1 MPLHEYNIAASFK
14 AICEN
19 ATAALFV
26 IDAKQQ
32 CIYANPAAETLTGFK
47 ARELIG
53 QRLHDLIH
61 HSRPD
66 GSKYPISECPLD
78 SGLPANSR
86 EQGEEIF
93 VHADGSFYPVSYT
106 SSPIIEHGNLVGKV
120 IEVHGLAK
128 KRAIAR
134 EREREKALLA
144 KTFDNAA
151 VGIAHVGH
159 DGSWLRINDRLC
171 AIVGYP
177 REELLTMT
185 FQDITHPDDLSGDLE
200 LYEKLK
206 SGEISGYNLEKRY
219 YRKDGKLIW
228 VRLTTSS
235 QKNGSGE
242 MEFCIAVVEDITRV
256 KEHQQH
262 LDIMAG
268 ELQHRV
274 KNTLATVQAIARMSL
289 PDDTAGKEAFVSRI
303 LALSRSHDL
312 LLAQNWSGAAISDI
326 VEQAIHPFGGTE
338 GGRITASG
346 PDCRLSSRTS
356 LALSMALN
364 ELGTNAVKYGA
375 LSGDQG
381 AIDIYWHFTPET
393 EKSQLEL
400 KWQESGGP
408 EVSPPQR
415 KGFGT
420 TLIERALASEMQ
432 GETAVEYPPSG
443 VIFKCSF
450 PVE

>member
-1 MPLHEYNIAASFK
+1 
-14 AICEN
+14 
-19 ATAALFV
+19 
-26 IDAKQQ
+26 
-32 CIYANPAAETLTGFK
+32 
-47 ARELIG
+47 
-53 QRLHDLIH
+53 
-61 HSRPD
+61 
-66 GSKYPISECPLD
+66 
-78 SGLPANSR
+78 
-86 EQGEEIF
+86 
-93 VHADGSFYPVSYT
+93 
-106 SSPIIEHGNLVGKV
+106 
-120 IEVHGLAK
+120 
-128 KRAIAR
+128 
-134 EREREKALLA
+134 
-144 KTFDNAA
+144 
-151 VGIAHVGH
+151 
-159 DGSWLRINDRLC
+159 
-171 AIVGYP
+171 
-177 REELLTMT
+177 
-185 FQDITHPDDLSGDLE
+185 
-200 LYEKLK
+200 
-206 SGEISGYNLEKRY
+206 
-219 YRKDGKLIW
+219 
-228 VRLTTSS
+228 
-235 QKNGSGE
+235 

-289 PDDTAGKEAFVSRI
+289 PDDTVGKEAFVSRI

-338 GGRITASG
+338 GGRITVSG

-375 LSGDQG
+375 LSGD
-381 AIDIYWHFTPET
+381 
-393 EKSQLEL
+393 
-400 KWQESGGP
+400 P

>member
-1 MPLHEYNIAASFK
+1 MPLHEHNIAASFK

-26 IDAKQQ
+26 IDATQH

-47 ARELIG
+47 ANELIG
-53 QRLHDLIH
+53 QRLHELLH
-61 HSRPD
+61 HTRPD
-66 GSKYPISECPLD
+66 GSEYPVSECPLD
-78 SGLPANSR
+78 NGLPTNTR

-93 VHADGSFYPVSYT
+93 VHADGSFYPVAYT
-106 SSPIIEHGNLVGKV
+106 SSPIVEDGNLVGKV
-120 IEVHGLAK
+120 VEVRGLARK
-128 KRAIAR
+128 KAIAR

-159 DGSWLRINDRLC
+159 DGSWLRINGKLC
-171 AIVGYP
+171 EIVGYR
-177 REELLTMT
+177 REDLLNMT
-185 FQDITHPDDLSGDLE
+185 FQDITHPDDLNDDLE
-200 LYEKLK
+200 LFEQLK
-206 SGEISGYNLEKRY
+206 AGEIGGYNLEKRY
-219 YRKDGKLIW
+219 YRKDGAIIW

-235 QKNGSGE
+235 QKDASGQ
-242 MEFCIAVVEDITRV
+242 MEFCIAVVEDITSE

-289 PDDTAGKEAFVSRI
+289 PEDTPGKEAFVSRI

-312 LLAQNWSGAAISDI
+312 LLADNWSGAAIADI
-326 VEQAIHPFGGTE
+326 VEQAIHPFGGTDS
-338 GGRITASG
+338 GRFRVSG
-346 PDCRLSSRTS
+346 PDCKISSRTS

-381 AIDIYWHFTPET
+381 TITIDWHFSRAT
-393 EKSQLEL
+393 EKSPLEFR
-400 KWQESGGP
+400 WQETGGP

-432 GETAVEYPPSG
+432 GETAVEYLPSG

>member
-1 MPLHEYNIAASFK
+1 MPLHEHNIAASFK

-26 IDAKQQ
+26 INARQQ

-47 ARELIG
+47 ASELIG
-53 QRLHDLIH
+53 HRLHDRIH
-61 HSRPD
+61 HTRPD
-66 GSKYPISECPLD
+66 GSKYPVSECPLD
-78 SGLPANSR
+78 NGLPANTR
-86 EQGEEIF
+86 EQGEEMF
-93 VHADGSFYPVSYT
+93 VHADGSFYPVSYS

-128 KRAIAR
+128 KLAIAR

-159 DGSWLRINDRLC
+159 DGSWLRINDKLC
-171 AIVGYP
+171 DIVGYP

-185 FQDITHPDDLSGDLE
+185 FQDITHPDDLNADLE
-200 LYEKLK
+200 LFEKLK
-206 SGEISGYNLEKRY
+206 AGEIGGYNLEKHY
-219 YRKDGKLIW
+219 YRKDGALIW
-228 VRLTTSS
+228 VRLTASS
-235 QKNGSGE
+235 QKDITGE
-242 MEFCIAVVEDITRV
+242 VEFAIAVVEDITRE
-256 KEHQQH
+256 KEHQQRV
-262 LDIMAG
+262 DIMAG

-289 PDDTAGKEAFVSRI
+289 PDDTAGKEAFISRI

-312 LLAQNWSGAAISDI
+312 LLADNWSGSGI
-326 VEQAIHPFGGTE
+326 VDVVAQAIHPFGGTD
-338 GGRITASG
+338 GDRIQVSG
-346 PDCRLSSRTS
+346 PECRLSSRTS

-381 AIDIYWHFTPET
+381 KINIDWNFSNET
-393 EKSQLEL
+393 EKSQLEFR
-400 KWQESGGP
+400 WTETGGP
-408 EVSPPQR
+408 SVSPPQR

-432 GETAVEYPPSG
+432 GETAVEYLPSG
-443 VIFKCSF
+443 VVFKCSF

>member
-1 MPLHEYNIAASFK
+1 MPLHEHNIAASFK

-26 IDAKQQ
+26 IDATQQ

-47 ARELIG
+47 ARQLIG
-53 QRLHDLIH
+53 RRLHDMIH

-66 GSKYPISECPLD
+66 GTEYPISECPLD
-78 SGLPANSR
+78 NGLPANTR
-86 EQGEEIF
+86 EQGEDIF

-106 SSPIIEHGNLVGKV
+106 SSPIIEDGNLVGKV
-120 IEVHGLAK
+120 VEVRGLAK
-128 KRAIAR
+128 KKAIAR

-159 DGSWLRINDRLC
+159 DGSWLRINDKLC
-171 AIVGYP
+171 DIVGYP

-185 FQDITHPDDLSGDLE
+185 FQDITHPEDLSGDLE

-206 SGEISGYNLEKRY
+206 AGEISGYNLEKRY
-219 YRKDGKLIW
+219 YRKDGALIW

-235 QKNGSGE
+235 QKNLSGQ
-242 MEFCIAVVEDITRV
+242 MEFCIAVVEDITSE

-262 LDIMAG
+262 LDVMAG

-289 PDDTAGKEAFVSRI
+289 PDDTPGKEAFVSRI

-346 PDCRLSSRTS
+346 PDCTLSSRTS

-364 ELGTNAVKYGA
+364 ELGTNAVKYGG
-375 LSGDQG
+375 LSGDEG
-381 AIDIYWHFTPET
+381 VIDIDWQYASAA
-393 EKSQLEL
+393 EKDRLEFR
-400 KWQESGGP
+400 WQESGGP
-408 EVSPPQR
+408 KVSPPQR

-432 GETAVEYPPSG
+432 GETAVEYLPSG
-443 VIFKCSF
+443 VIFRCSF

>member
-1 MPLHEYNIAASFK
+1 MPLHEHNIAASFK

-19 ATAALFV
+19 TTAALFV
-26 IDAKQQ
+26 INAAQQ

-47 ARELIG
+47 ASELVG

-66 GSKYPISECPLD
+66 GSPYPVAECPLD
-78 SGLPANSR
+78 NGLPGDTR
-86 EQGEEIF
+86 EQGEDVF

-106 SSPIIEHGNLVGKV
+106 TSPIAEDGKLVGAV
-120 IEVHGLAK
+120 LEVHGLAR

-144 KTFDNAA
+144 NTFDNAA
-151 VGIAHVGH
+151 VGIAHVGQ
-159 DGSWLRINDRLC
+159 DGSWLRINDKLC
-171 AIVGYP
+171 NIVGYS
-177 REELLTMT
+177 REELLKMT
-185 FQDITHPDDLSGDLE
+185 FQDITHPDDLDGDLE
-200 LYEKLK
+200 LYEKLRN
-206 SGEISGYNLEKRY
+206 GEIEGYNLEKRY
-219 YRKDGKLIW
+219 YRRDGALIW

-235 QKNGSGE
+235 QKNASGE
-242 MEFCIAVVEDITRV
+242 MEFCIAVIEDITSE

-262 LDIMAG
+262 LNIMAG

-289 PDDTAGKEAFVSRI
+289 PEDTPGKEAFVSRI

-312 LLAQNWSGAAISDI
+312 LLADNWSGAAIADI

-338 GGRITASG
+338 GGRIMVSG
-346 PDCRLSSRTS
+346 PDCKLSSRTS

-375 LSGDQG
+375 LSGDRG
-381 AIDIYWHFTPET
+381 MINIRWDFPSAT
-393 EKSQLEL
+393 EKTRLEFS
-400 KWQESGGP
+400 WQETGGP

-415 KGFGT
+415 RGFGT

-432 GETAVEYPPSG
+432 GETAVEYLPSG
-443 VIFKCSF
+443 VIFRCSF

>member
-1 MPLHEYNIAASFK
+1 MPLHEHNIAASFK

-19 ATAALFV
+19 TTAALFV
-26 IDAKQQ
+26 INAAQQ

-47 ARELIG
+47 ASELVG

-66 GSKYPISECPLD
+66 GSPYPVAECPLD
-78 SGLPANSR
+78 NGLPGDTR
-86 EQGEEIF
+86 EQGEDVF

-106 SSPIIEHGNLVGKV
+106 TSPIAE
-120 IEVHGLAK
+120 
-128 KRAIAR
+128 
-134 EREREKALLA
+134 
-144 KTFDNAA
+144 
-151 VGIAHVGH
+151 
-159 DGSWLRINDRLC
+159 DGSWLRINDKLC
-171 AIVGYP
+171 NIVGYS
-177 REELLTMT
+177 REELLKMT
-185 FQDITHPDDLSGDLE
+185 FQDITHPDDLDGNLE
-200 LYEKLK
+200 LYEKLRN
-206 SGEISGYNLEKRY
+206 GEIEGYNLEKRY
-219 YRKDGKLIW
+219 YRRDGALIW

-235 QKNGSGE
+235 QKNASGE
-242 MEFCIAVVEDITRV
+242 MEFCIAVIEDITSE

-262 LDIMAG
+262 LNIMAG

-289 PDDTAGKEAFVSRI
+289 PEDTPGKEAFVSRI

-312 LLAQNWSGAAISDI
+312 LLADNWSGAAIADI

-338 GGRITASG
+338 GGRIMVSG
-346 PDCRLSSRTS
+346 PDCKLSSRTS

-375 LSGDQG
+375 LSGDRG
-381 AIDIYWHFTPET
+381 MINIRWDFPSAT
-393 EKSQLEL
+393 EKTRLEFS
-400 KWQESGGP
+400 WQETGGP

-415 KGFGT
+415 RGFGT

-432 GETAVEYPPSG
+432 GETAVKYLPSG
-443 VIFKCSF
+443 VIFRCSF

>member
-1 MPLHEYNIAASFK
+1 MPLHEHNIAASFK

-19 ATAALFV
+19 ANAALFV
-26 IDAKQQ
+26 IDARQQ
-32 CIYANPAAETLTGFK
+32 CIYANPAAETLTGF
-47 ARELIG
+47 AASELIG

-66 GSKYPISECPLD
+66 GSKYPVSECPLASSLD
-78 SGLPANSR
+78 AKSR
-86 EQGEEIF
+86 AQGEEMF
-93 VHADGSFYPVSYT
+93 VHADGSFYPVSYS
-106 SSPIIEHGNLVGKV
+106 SSPIIEHGKLVGKV
-120 IEVHGLAK
+120 VEVHGLAK
-128 KRAIAR
+128 KIALAR

-151 VGIAHVGH
+151 VGIGHVGH
-159 DGSWLRINDRLC
+159 GGSWLRINDKLC
-171 AIVGYP
+171 DIVGYP

-185 FQDITHPDDLSGDLE
+185 FQDITHPDDLNADLE
-200 LYEKLK
+200 LFEKLK
-206 SGEISGYNLEKRY
+206 AGEIGGYNLEKRY
-219 YRKDGKLIW
+219 YRKDGALIW
-228 VRLTTSS
+228 VRLTASS
-235 QKNGSGE
+235 QKDITGE
-242 MEFCIAVVEDITRV
+242 VEFAIAVVEDITRE
-256 KEHQQH
+256 KEHQQRV
-262 LDIMAG
+262 DIMAG

-289 PDDTAGKEAFVSRI
+289 PDDTAGKEAFISRI

-312 LLAQNWSGAAISDI
+312 LLADNWSGSGI
-326 VEQAIHPFGGTE
+326 VDVVAQAIHPFGGTD
-338 GGRITASG
+338 GDRIQVSG
-346 PDCRLSSRTS
+346 PECRLSSRTS

-381 AIDIYWHFTPET
+381 KINIDWNFSNET
-393 EKSQLEL
+393 EKSQLEFR
-400 KWQESGGP
+400 WTETGGP
-408 EVSPPQR
+408 SVSPPQR

-432 GETAVEYPPSG
+432 GETAVEYLPSG
-443 VIFKCSF
+443 VVFKCSF